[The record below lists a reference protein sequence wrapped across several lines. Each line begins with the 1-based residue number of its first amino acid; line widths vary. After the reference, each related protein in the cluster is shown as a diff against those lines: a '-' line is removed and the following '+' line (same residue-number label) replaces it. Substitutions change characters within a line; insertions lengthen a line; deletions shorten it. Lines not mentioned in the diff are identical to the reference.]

1 MYLEK
6 ALKNFLDDSFYF
18 PTITTRSIS
27 TNDLSENIYFDED
40 KYVLLLS
47 LPGFKKEDVS
57 IEVSDGYL
65 TLSGKKNLGD
75 FEKMNVYS
83 EGFSLNSSFNR
94 KIKLWGNINPEQ
106 VDATMENGI
115 LKVELKK
122 VKEKKLLGKQIEIK

>member
-18 PTITTRSIS
+18 PTITARSIS
-27 TNDLSENIYFDED
+27 TNDLLENIYFDED